1 LNCYNH
7 QAVASGRIEEISM
20 RFRLLAVAV
29 IVAVSALQ
37 PIAVIAQAR
46 TPQRPQQVAPGLIV
60 MPDVRTKLEFALTT
74 PNSLIVADF
83 HQIDFRFGPSVR
95 IDAVLVRVG
104 AAQELVRG
112 LRLQV
117 QDTQRAGNPER
128 SSYVDAEEIEGFA
141 HALGS
146 MVDLVKTW
154 SAGSEQKMTALSFQS
169 IDGLR
174 IEIRESLR
182 FQRGFIFTGLIH
194 PVVTPF
200 ELADLTALKQAIDQA
215 AAFLRG
221 K

>member
-1 LNCYNH
+1 
-7 QAVASGRIEEISM
+7 M
-20 RFRLLAVAV
+20 RTVPLRSLRLLAVAITV
-29 IVAVSALQ
+29 FAASQ

-46 TPQRPQQVAPGLIV
+46 TPQRPPQVAPGLIV

-74 PNSLIVADF
+74 PNALIVADF

-104 AAQELVRG
+104 PSQQLVRG

-128 SSYVDAEEIEGFA
+128 SSYIDAEEIEGFA

-182 FQRGFIFTGLIH
+182 FQRGFIFTGLID

>member
-1 LNCYNH
+1 
-7 QAVASGRIEEISM
+7 M
-20 RFRLLAVAV
+20 RTVPLRSLRLLAVAITV
-29 IVAVSALQ
+29 FAASQ

-46 TPQRPQQVAPGLIV
+46 TPQRPPQVAPGLIV

-74 PNSLIVADF
+74 PNALIVADF

-104 AAQELVRG
+104 PSQQLVRG

-128 SSYVDAEEIEGFA
+128 SSYIDAEEIEGFA

-182 FQRGFIFTGLIH
+182 FQRGFIFTGLID

-215 AAFLRG
+215 ATFLRG